1 METAVAVRNFSL
13 RRGNFRLKNINLTV
27 HKNEILAIIGKTGS
41 GKTMLLEAISGAYRV
56 KEGQIFISGTD
67 VRSLPIEKRGI
78 GFVYQDFGL
87 FPHMTVYQNISYGL
101 RIRKAAK
108 ESIKEKVEHV
118 AQLLSIQHI
127 LNCWPATLSGGEC
140 QRTALARSLIV
151 NPRLLLLDEPF
162 SALDPVTTDKM
173 HELML
178 DIHKQF
184 DCTIIFVSHDFK
196 EAQSLAERVGVM
208 IDGELIEV
216 RNYKELFFPYE
227 DERANEFLGINQKER
242 KLQ

>member
-1 METAVAVRNFSL
+1 METAVAVKDFTL
-13 RRGNFRLKNINLTV
+13 RRGSFLLKSINLTV
-27 HKNEILAIIGKTGS
+27 RKNEILAIIGKTGA
-41 GKTMLLEAISGAYRV
+41 GKTMLLEAISGAYGEKKGR
-56 KEGQIFISGTD
+56 IFVSGTD
-67 VRSLPIEKRGI
+67 VLSVPVEKRGI
-78 GFVYQDFGL
+78 GFVYQDYGL

-101 RIRKAAK
+101 RMRKTPK
-108 ESIKEKVEHV
+108 ESIKEKVEHI

-162 SALDPVTTDKM
+162 SALDPVTRDKM
-173 HELML
+173 HELLL
-178 DIHKQF
+178 DIHQKF
-184 DCTIIFVSHDFK
+184 NCTIIFVSHDFK
-196 EAQSLAERVGVM
+196 EAASLAERVGVM

-216 RNYKELFFPYE
+216 RNCKDLFLPYE

-242 KLQ
+242 RVE